1 MMLTLV
7 EQWQQSG
14 MSQTEFAKVHDIT
27 LVKLRYWIR
36 RWRQNDNSTSGFIQL
51 NGYSGQD
58 IRIRFPNTEIVCL
71 CSTVK
76 CLPICNLFFAI

>member
-27 LVKLRYWIR
+27 LVKLRYWIC

-58 IRIRFPNTEIVCL
+58 ISIRFPNGVEL
-71 CSTVK
+71 M
-76 CLPICNLFFAI
+76 LPAHAPVGLIKSLINY